1 MKMCAAV
8 YLPLALMLST
18 GLLSGCSSTG
28 SRKPLASQAN
38 GGYVMKPYARKG
50 GGFYKDDGLPAQI
63 PENID
68 QIPNATPRPEPL
80 RKAANRP
87 YTVLGRSYT
96 PMTELKPFSEQG
108 IGSWYGTK
116 FNGLKTSNGD
126 TYDMFAMTA
135 AHPTLPLP
143 SYVRVTNLQNS
154 RSVIVRVND
163 RGPFHDGRVIDLSYT
178 AAYKLGYVDQGSS
191 RVRVDLI
198 IPDAASGMTYADV
211 SKDALAAS
219 DAKLDDKTRYGEE
232 IPKPGTYVQMGAF
245 QNGFNA
251 QVLRNHLLRELDWMT
266 ADKVHVYAEL
276 PWHRVQVGPFANRAE
291 AEAVQTKI
299 RDALGGQPHIAIR
312 PDRVAGAAQSTH

>member
-1 MKMCAAV
+1 MKQHRNAC
-8 YLPLALMLST
+8 LPLCWAISVA
-18 GLLSGCSSTG
+18 LLSGCGTTTA
-28 SRKPLASQAN
+28 RKPVATASTQSP
-38 GGYVMKPYARKG
+38 YVMKPYVRKG
-50 GGFYKDDGLPAQI
+50 GGFYKDDGLPSQI
-63 PENID
+63 PENIE

-96 PMTELKPFSEQG
+96 PMTELRPFSEQG

-143 SYVRVTNLQNS
+143 SYVKVTNLQNN

-163 RGPFHDGRVIDLSYT
+163 RGPFHDGRVIDLSFT

-198 IPDAASGMTYADV
+198 IPDASTGMTYADV
-211 SKDALAAS
+211 SKDALAMNES
-219 DAKLDDKTRYGEE
+219 RIDDKTRYGEE
-232 IPKPGTYVQMGAF
+232 MPKPGTYVQMGAF

-266 ADKVHVYAEL
+266 PEKVHIYAEP
-276 PWHRVQVGPFANRAE
+276 PWHRVQVGPFANRAD

-299 RDALGGQPHIAIR
+299 RDALGGQPHIAVR
-312 PDRVAGAAQSTH
+312 PERVTGAN

>member
-1 MKMCAAV
+1 MKRYCPSLISLAV
-8 YLPLALMLST
+8 ML
-18 GLLSGCSSTG
+18 LVVQLNGCSSTP
-28 SRKPLASQAN
+28 SRSKPMASAPSS
-38 GGYVMKPYARKG
+38 GGYVMKPYPRKG

-68 QIPNATPRPEPL
+68 QIPNATPRMEPL
-80 RKAANRP
+80 RNAANKP
-87 YTVLGRSYT
+87 YTVLGMSFT
-96 PMTELKPFSEQG
+96 PMTRLQPFSQQG

-143 SYVRVTNLQNS
+143 CYVRVTNTQNN

-163 RGPFHDGRVIDLSYT
+163 RGPFHNGRIIDLSFT

-191 RVRVDLI
+191 PVRVELI
-198 IPDAASGMTYADV
+198 MPDASAVTYAEL
-211 SKDALAAS
+211 SKDALAAN
-219 DAKLDDKTRYGEE
+219 DAKIDDKTRYGEE
-232 IPKPGTYVQMGAF
+232 VPKPGTYVQMGAF

-266 ADKVHVYAEL
+266 PAQVHVYAEP
-276 PWHRVQVGPFANRAE
+276 PWHRVQVGPFATRVQAE
-291 AEAVQTKI
+291 TVQVKI
-299 RDALGGQPHIAIR
+299 RDALGGQPHIAVR
-312 PDRVAGAAQSTH
+312 Q

>member
-1 MKMCAAV
+1 MKARLVSGLSLTLVLGAS
-8 YLPLALMLST
+8 LLA
-18 GLLSGCSSTG
+18 GCSSTG
-28 SRKPLASQAN
+28 SRKPVASASN
-38 GGYVMKPYARKG
+38 SSYVMKPYARKG

-68 QIPNATPRPEPL
+68 QIPNAAPRLEPL
-80 RKAANRP
+80 RNAANRP
-87 YTVLGRSYT
+87 YTVLGMSFT
-96 PMTELKPFSEQG
+96 PMTNLQPFTQQG

-126 TYDMFAMTA
+126 TYDMFAMSA

-143 SYVRVTNLQNS
+143 CYVRVTNTQNN

-163 RGPFHDGRVIDLSYT
+163 RGPFHNGRIIDLSFT

-191 RVRVDLI
+191 PVRVELI
-198 IPDAASGMTYADV
+198 IPDAGGVTYADA
-211 SKDALAAS
+211 SKDALAVNEAR
-219 DAKLDDKTRYGEE
+219 LDDKTRYGEE

-266 ADKVHVYAEL
+266 PDKVHVYAET
-276 PWHRVQVGPFANRAE
+276 PWHRVQVGPFSNRAE
-291 AEAVQTKI
+291 AEVVQAKI
-299 RDALGGQPHIAIR
+299 RDALGGQPHIAVR
-312 PDRVAGAAQSTH
+312 PERVAGAQ

>member
-1 MKMCAAV
+1 MKRYCPSLISLAV
-8 YLPLALMLST
+8 I
-18 GLLSGCSSTG
+18 LLVVQLNGCSSTP
-28 SRKPLASQAN
+28 SRSKPMASAPSS
-38 GGYVMKPYARKG
+38 GGYVMKPYPRKG

-68 QIPNATPRPEPL
+68 QIPNATPRLEPL
-80 RKAANRP
+80 RNAANKP
-87 YTVLGRSYT
+87 YTVLGMSFT
-96 PMTELKPFSEQG
+96 PMTRLQPFSQQG

-143 SYVRVTNLQNS
+143 CYVRVTNTQNN

-163 RGPFHDGRVIDLSYT
+163 RGPFHNGRIIDLSFT

-191 RVRVDLI
+191 PVRVELI
-198 IPDAASGMTYADV
+198 MPDASAVTYAEL

-219 DAKLDDKTRYGEE
+219 DAKIDDKTRYGEE
-232 IPKPGTYVQMGAF
+232 VPKPGTYVQMGAF

-266 ADKVHVYAEL
+266 PAQVHVYAEP
-276 PWHRVQVGPFANRAE
+276 PWHRVQVGPFATRVQAE
-291 AEAVQTKI
+291 TVQAKI
-299 RDALGGQPHIAIR
+299 RDALGGQPHIAVR
-312 PDRVAGAAQSTH
+312 Q

>member
-1 MKMCAAV
+1 MKRYCPSLISLAV
-8 YLPLALMLST
+8 I
-18 GLLSGCSSTG
+18 LLVVQLNGCSSTP
-28 SRKPLASQAN
+28 SRSKPMASAPSS
-38 GGYVMKPYARKG
+38 GGYVMKPYPRKG

-68 QIPNATPRPEPL
+68 QIPNATPRMEPL
-80 RKAANRP
+80 RNAANKP
-87 YTVLGRSYT
+87 YTVLGMSFT
-96 PMTELKPFSEQG
+96 PMTRLQPFSQQG

-143 SYVRVTNLQNS
+143 CYVRVTNTQNN

-163 RGPFHDGRVIDLSYT
+163 RGPFHNGRIIDLSFT

-191 RVRVDLI
+191 PVRVELI
-198 IPDAASGMTYADV
+198 MPDASAVTYAEL
-211 SKDALAAS
+211 SKDALAAN
-219 DAKLDDKTRYGEE
+219 DAKIDDKTRYGEE
-232 IPKPGTYVQMGAF
+232 VPKPGTYVQMGAF

-266 ADKVHVYAEL
+266 PAQVHVYAEP
-276 PWHRVQVGPFANRAE
+276 PWHRVQVGPFATRVQAE
-291 AEAVQTKI
+291 TVQVKI
-299 RDALGGQPHIAIR
+299 RDALGGQPHIAVR
-312 PDRVAGAAQSTH
+312 Q

>member
-1 MKMCAAV
+1 MKRYCPSLISLAV
-8 YLPLALMLST
+8 ML
-18 GLLSGCSSTG
+18 LIVQLNGCSSTP
-28 SRKPLASQAN
+28 SRSKPMASAPSS
-38 GGYVMKPYARKG
+38 GGYVMKPYPRKG

-68 QIPNATPRPEPL
+68 QIPNATPRLEPL
-80 RKAANRP
+80 RNAANKP
-87 YTVLGRSYT
+87 YTVLGMSFT
-96 PMTELKPFSEQG
+96 PMTTLQPFQQQG

-143 SYVRVTNLQNS
+143 CYVRVTNTQNN

-163 RGPFHDGRVIDLSYT
+163 RGPFHNGRIIDLSFT

-191 RVRVDLI
+191 PVRVELI
-198 IPDAASGMTYADV
+198 MPDASAVTYAEL
-211 SKDALAAS
+211 SKDALAAN
-219 DAKLDDKTRYGEE
+219 DAKIDDKTRYGEE
-232 IPKPGTYVQMGAF
+232 VPKPGTYVQMGAF

-266 ADKVHVYAEL
+266 PAQVHVYAEP
-276 PWHRVQVGPFANRAE
+276 PWHRVQVGPFATRVQAE
-291 AEAVQTKI
+291 TVQVKI
-299 RDALGGQPHIAIR
+299 RDALGGQPHIAVR
-312 PDRVAGAAQSTH
+312 Q

>member
-1 MKMCAAV
+1 MMKLRAAFSMTLMV
-8 YLPLALMLST
+8 ALGATLMA
-18 GLLSGCSSTG
+18 GCSSTG
-28 SRKPLASQAN
+28 SRKPAAGNPAVS

-63 PENID
+63 PENIE
-68 QIPNATPRPEPL
+68 QIPNATPRLEPL
-80 RKAANRP
+80 RNAANRP
-87 YTVLGRSYT
+87 YTVLGMSFT
-96 PMTELKPFSEQG
+96 PMTNLQPFNQQG

-143 SYVRVTNLQNS
+143 CYVRVTNTQNN

-163 RGPFHDGRVIDLSYT
+163 RGPFHNGRIIDLSFT

-191 RVRVDLI
+191 PVRVELI
-198 IPDAASGMTYADV
+198 IPDASGVTYADV
-211 SKDALAAS
+211 RKDALAAN
-219 DAKLDDKTRYGEE
+219 DAKLDDKARYGEE
-232 IPKPGTYVQMGAF
+232 TAKPGTYVQMGAF

-266 ADKVHVYAEL
+266 PDRVHVYAEG
-276 PWHRVQVGPFANRAE
+276 PWHRVQVGPFANRVE
-291 AEAVQTKI
+291 AEAVQAKI
-299 RDALGGQPHIAIR
+299 RDALGGQPHIAVR
-312 PDRVAGAAQSTH
+312 PERVATQ

>member
-1 MKMCAAV
+1 MKRYCPSLISLV
-8 YLPLALMLST
+8 VML
-18 GLLSGCSSTG
+18 LVVQLNGCSSTP
-28 SRKPLASQAN
+28 SRSKPMASAPSS
-38 GGYVMKPYARKG
+38 GGYVMKPYPRKG

-68 QIPNATPRPEPL
+68 QIPNATPRLEPL
-80 RKAANRP
+80 RNAANKP
-87 YTVLGRSYT
+87 YTVLGMSFT
-96 PMTELKPFSEQG
+96 PMTRLQPFSQQG

-143 SYVRVTNLQNS
+143 CYVRVTNTQNN

-163 RGPFHDGRVIDLSYT
+163 RGPFHNGRIIDLSFT

-191 RVRVDLI
+191 PVRVELI
-198 IPDAASGMTYADV
+198 MPDASAVTYAEL
-211 SKDALAAS
+211 SKDALAAN
-219 DAKLDDKTRYGEE
+219 DAKIDDKTRYGEE
-232 IPKPGTYVQMGAF
+232 VPKPGTYVQMGAF

-266 ADKVHVYAEL
+266 PAQVHVYAEP
-276 PWHRVQVGPFANRAE
+276 PWHRVQVGPFATRVQAE
-291 AEAVQTKI
+291 TVQVKI
-299 RDALGGQPHIAIR
+299 RDALGGQPHIAVR
-312 PDRVAGAAQSTH
+312 Q

>member
-1 MKMCAAV
+1 MKRRLAFC
-8 YLPLALMLST
+8 LPLAVVLSVTMLA
-18 GLLSGCSSTG
+18 GCSSTG
-28 SRKPLASQAN
+28 GRKPAVSASTN

-68 QIPNATPRPEPL
+68 QIPNAAPRLEPL
-80 RKAANRP
+80 RNAANKP
-87 YTVLGRSYT
+87 YTVLGMSFT
-96 PMTELKPFSEQG
+96 PMTNLQPFSQQG

-143 SYVRVTNLQNS
+143 CYVRVTNTQNN

-163 RGPFHDGRVIDLSYT
+163 RGPFHNGRIIDLSFT

-191 RVRVDLI
+191 PVRVELI
-198 IPDAASGMTYADV
+198 IPDAGGVTYADV
-211 SKDALAAS
+211 SKDALAVN
-219 DAKLDDKTRYGEE
+219 DAKLDDKARYGEE

-266 ADKVHVYAEL
+266 PDKVHVYAEA

-299 RDALGGQPHIAIR
+299 RDVLGGQPHIAVR
-312 PDRVAGAAQSTH
+312 PERVAAQ

>member
-1 MKMCAAV
+1 MKRYCPSLISLAV
-8 YLPLALMLST
+8 I
-18 GLLSGCSSTG
+18 LLVVQLNGCSSTP
-28 SRKPLASQAN
+28 SRSKPMASVPSS
-38 GGYVMKPYARKG
+38 GGYVMKPYPRKG

-68 QIPNATPRPEPL
+68 QIPNATPRMEPL
-80 RKAANRP
+80 RNAANKP
-87 YTVLGRSYT
+87 YTVLGMSFT
-96 PMTELKPFSEQG
+96 PMTRLQPFSQQG

-143 SYVRVTNLQNS
+143 CYVRVTNTQNN

-163 RGPFHDGRVIDLSYT
+163 RGPFHNGRIIDLSFT

-191 RVRVDLI
+191 PVRVELI
-198 IPDAASGMTYADV
+198 MPDASAVTYAEL
-211 SKDALAAS
+211 SKDALAAN
-219 DAKLDDKTRYGEE
+219 DAKIDDKTRYGEE
-232 IPKPGTYVQMGAF
+232 VPKPGTYVQMGAF

-266 ADKVHVYAEL
+266 PAQVHVYAEP
-276 PWHRVQVGPFANRAE
+276 PWHRVQVGPFATRVQAE
-291 AEAVQTKI
+291 TVQVKI
-299 RDALGGQPHIAIR
+299 RDALGGQPHIAVR
-312 PDRVAGAAQSTH
+312 Q

>member
-1 MKMCAAV
+1 MKMRAAV

-28 SRKPLASQAN
+28 SRKPVASQAN

-68 QIPNATPRPEPL
+68 QIPNATPRLEPL
-80 RKAANRP
+80 RNAANKP
-87 YTVLGRSYT
+87 YTVLGMSFT
-96 PMTELKPFSEQG
+96 PMTSLQPFSQQG

-143 SYVRVTNLQNS
+143 SYVRVTNTQNN

-163 RGPFHDGRVIDLSYT
+163 RGPFHNGRIIDLSFT

-191 RVRVDLI
+191 PVRVELI
-198 IPDAASGMTYADV
+198 IPDASGVTYADV
-211 SKDALAAS
+211 SKDALAVN

-266 ADKVHVYAEL
+266 PDKVHVYAEP
-276 PWHRVQVGPFANRAE
+276 PWHRVQVGPFASRAE
-291 AEAVQTKI
+291 ADAVQAKI
-299 RDALGGQPHIAIR
+299 RDALGGQPHIAVR
-312 PDRVAGAAQSTH
+312 PDRIAGAQ

>member
-1 MKMCAAV
+1 MKRYCPS
-8 YLPLALMLST
+8 LISLALI
-18 GLLSGCSSTG
+18 LLVVQLNGCSSTPSRSKPMASAPG
-28 SRKPLASQAN
+28 S
-38 GGYVMKPYARKG
+38 GGYVMKPYPRKG

-68 QIPNATPRPEPL
+68 QIPNATPRLEPL
-80 RKAANRP
+80 RNAANKP
-87 YTVLGRSYT
+87 YTVLGMSFT
-96 PMTELKPFSEQG
+96 PMTRLQPFSQQG

-143 SYVRVTNLQNS
+143 CYVRVTNTQNT

-163 RGPFHDGRVIDLSYT
+163 RGPFHNGRIIDLSFT

-191 RVRVDLI
+191 PVRVELI
-198 IPDAASGMTYADV
+198 MPDASTVTYAEL
-211 SKDALAAS
+211 SKDALAAN
-219 DAKLDDKTRYGEE
+219 DAKIDDKTRYGEE
-232 IPKPGTYVQMGAF
+232 VPKPGTYVQMGAF

-266 ADKVHVYAEL
+266 PAQVHVYAEP
-276 PWHRVQVGPFANRAE
+276 PWHRVQVGPFATRVQAE
-291 AEAVQTKI
+291 TVQVKI
-299 RDALGGQPHIAIR
+299 RDALGGQPHIAVR
-312 PDRVAGAAQSTH
+312 Q

>member
-1 MKMCAAV
+1 MNSRVSLC
-8 YLPLALMLST
+8 LALTLGLSFA
-18 GLLSGCSSTG
+18 LLSGCSSTG
-28 SRKPLASQAN
+28 TRKAAPTASSTGN
-38 GGYVMKPYARKG
+38 YIMKPYARKG

-63 PENID
+63 PENIE
-68 QIPNATPRPEPL
+68 QIPNAAPRLEPL
-80 RKAANRP
+80 RNAANRP
-87 YTVLGRSYT
+87 YTVLGMSFT
-96 PMTELKPFSEQG
+96 PMTNLQPFSQQG

-143 SYVRVTNLQNS
+143 CYVRVTNTQNN

-163 RGPFHDGRVIDLSYT
+163 RGPFHNGRIIDLSFT

-191 RVRVDLI
+191 PVRVELI
-198 IPDAASGMTYADV
+198 IPDASGVTYVDV
-211 SKDALAAS
+211 SKDAVAVN

-232 IPKPGTYVQMGAF
+232 LAKPGTYVQMGAF

-266 ADKVHVYAEL
+266 PDQVHVYAES
-276 PWHRVQVGPFANRAE
+276 PWHRVQVGPFTNRAQ

-299 RDALGGQPHIAIR
+299 RDALGGQPHIAVR
-312 PDRVAGAAQSTH
+312 PERVAGQQ

>member
-1 MKMCAAV
+1 MKRYCPS
-8 YLPLALMLST
+8 LISLALI
-18 GLLSGCSSTG
+18 LLVVQLNGCSSTP
-28 SRKPLASQAN
+28 SRSKPMASAPSS
-38 GGYVMKPYARKG
+38 GGYVMKPYPRRG

-68 QIPNATPRPEPL
+68 QIPNATPRLEPL
-80 RKAANRP
+80 RNAANKP
-87 YTVLGRSYT
+87 YTVLGMSFT
-96 PMTELKPFSEQG
+96 PMTRLQPFSQQG

-143 SYVRVTNLQNS
+143 CYVRVTNTQNN

-163 RGPFHDGRVIDLSYT
+163 RGPFHNGRIIDLSFT

-191 RVRVDLI
+191 PVRVELI
-198 IPDAASGMTYADV
+198 MPDASAVTYAEL
-211 SKDALAAS
+211 SKDALAAN
-219 DAKLDDKTRYGEE
+219 DAKIDDKTRYGEE
-232 IPKPGTYVQMGAF
+232 VPKPGTYVQMGAF

-266 ADKVHVYAEL
+266 PAQVHVYAEP
-276 PWHRVQVGPFANRAE
+276 PWHRVQVGPFATRVQAE
-291 AEAVQTKI
+291 TVQVKI
-299 RDALGGQPHIAIR
+299 RDALGGQPHIAVR
-312 PDRVAGAAQSTH
+312 Q

>member
-1 MKMCAAV
+1 MKRYCPSLISLAV
-8 YLPLALMLST
+8 ML
-18 GLLSGCSSTG
+18 LIVQLNGCSSTP
-28 SRKPLASQAN
+28 SRSKPMASAPSS
-38 GGYVMKPYARKG
+38 GGYVMKPYPRKG

-68 QIPNATPRPEPL
+68 QIPNATPRLEPL
-80 RKAANRP
+80 RNAANKP
-87 YTVLGRSYT
+87 YTVLGMSFT
-96 PMTELKPFSEQG
+96 PMTTLQPFQQQG

-143 SYVRVTNLQNS
+143 CYVRVTNTQNN

-163 RGPFHDGRVIDLSYT
+163 RGPFHNGRIIDLSFT

-191 RVRVDLI
+191 PVRVELI
-198 IPDAASGMTYADV
+198 MPDASAVTYAEL
-211 SKDALAAS
+211 SKDALAAN
-219 DAKLDDKTRYGEE
+219 DAKIDDKTRYGEE
-232 IPKPGTYVQMGAF
+232 VPKPGTYVQMGAF

-266 ADKVHVYAEL
+266 PAQVHVYAEP
-276 PWHRVQVGPFANRAE
+276 PWHRVQVGPFATRIQAE
-291 AEAVQTKI
+291 TVQTKI
-299 RDALGGQPHIAIR
+299 RDALGGQPHIAVR
-312 PDRVAGAAQSTH
+312 Q

>member
-1 MKMCAAV
+1 
-8 YLPLALMLST
+8 MLRYKPMPMT
-18 GLLSGCSSTG
+18 VMAIFITVLLSACSSTPA
-28 SRKPLASQAN
+28 RKPVVSAPQSS
-38 GGYVMKPYARKG
+38 GGYVMKPYPRKG

-68 QIPNATPRPEPL
+68 QIPNATPRLEPL
-80 RKAANRP
+80 RNAANKP
-87 YTVLGRSYT
+87 YTVLGMSFT
-96 PMTELKPFSEQG
+96 PMTSLQPFQQQG

-143 SYVRVTNLQNS
+143 CYVRVTNTQNN

-163 RGPFHDGRVIDLSYT
+163 RGPFHNGRIIDLSFT

-191 RVRVDLI
+191 PVRVELI
-198 IPDAASGMTYADV
+198 IPDPSGVTYAEL
-211 SKDALAAS
+211 SKDALAAN

-232 IPKPGTYVQMGAF
+232 VPKPGTYVQMGAF

-251 QVLRNHLLRELDWMT
+251 QVLRNHLLRELDWLT
-266 ADKVHVYAEL
+266 PAQVHVYSEP
-276 PWHRVQVGPFANRAE
+276 PWHRVQVGPFTSRVDAD
-291 AEAVQTKI
+291 AVQAKI
-299 RDALGGQPHIAIR
+299 RDALGGQPHIAVR
-312 PDRVAGAAQSTH
+312 Q

>member
-1 MKMCAAV
+1 MKRYCPS
-8 YLPLALMLST
+8 LISLALI
-18 GLLSGCSSTG
+18 LLVVQLNGCSSTP
-28 SRKPLASQAN
+28 SRSKPMASAPSS
-38 GGYVMKPYARKG
+38 GGYVMKPYPRKG

-68 QIPNATPRPEPL
+68 QIPNATPRMEPL
-80 RKAANRP
+80 RNAANKP
-87 YTVLGRSYT
+87 YTVLGMSFT
-96 PMTELKPFSEQG
+96 PMTRLQPFSQQG

-143 SYVRVTNLQNS
+143 CYVRVTNTQNN

-163 RGPFHDGRVIDLSYT
+163 RGPFHNGRIIDLSFT

-191 RVRVDLI
+191 PVRVELI
-198 IPDAASGMTYADV
+198 MPDASAVTYAEL
-211 SKDALAAS
+211 SKDALAAN
-219 DAKLDDKTRYGEE
+219 DAKIDDKTRYGEE
-232 IPKPGTYVQMGAF
+232 VPKPGTYVQMGAF

-266 ADKVHVYAEL
+266 PAQVHVYAEP
-276 PWHRVQVGPFANRAE
+276 PWHRVQVGPFATRVQAE
-291 AEAVQTKI
+291 TVQVKI
-299 RDALGGQPHIAIR
+299 RDALGGQPHIAVR
-312 PDRVAGAAQSTH
+312 Q

>member
-1 MKMCAAV
+1 MKRYCPSLISLAV
-8 YLPLALMLST
+8 ML
-18 GLLSGCSSTG
+18 LVVQLNGCSSTP
-28 SRKPLASQAN
+28 SRSKPMASAPSS
-38 GGYVMKPYARKG
+38 GGYVMKPYPRKG

-68 QIPNATPRPEPL
+68 QIPNATPRLEPL
-80 RKAANRP
+80 RNAANKP
-87 YTVLGRSYT
+87 YTVLGMSFT
-96 PMTELKPFSEQG
+96 PMTRLQPFSQQG

-143 SYVRVTNLQNS
+143 CYVRVTNTQNN

-163 RGPFHDGRVIDLSYT
+163 RGPFHNGRIIDLSFT

-191 RVRVDLI
+191 PVRVELI
-198 IPDAASGMTYADV
+198 MPDASAVTYAEL
-211 SKDALAAS
+211 SKDALAAN
-219 DAKLDDKTRYGEE
+219 DAKIDDKTRYGEE
-232 IPKPGTYVQMGAF
+232 VPKPGTYVQMGAF

-266 ADKVHVYAEL
+266 PAQVHVYAEP
-276 PWHRVQVGPFANRAE
+276 PWHRVQVGPFATRVQAE
-291 AEAVQTKI
+291 TVQVKI
-299 RDALGGQPHIAIR
+299 RDALGGQPHIAVR
-312 PDRVAGAAQSTH
+312 Q

>member
-1 MKMCAAV
+1 MKRYCPSLISLAV
-8 YLPLALMLST
+8 I
-18 GLLSGCSSTG
+18 LLVVQLNGCSSTP
-28 SRKPLASQAN
+28 SRSKPMASAPSS
-38 GGYVMKPYARKG
+38 GGYVMKPYPRKG

-68 QIPNATPRPEPL
+68 QIPNATPRLEPL
-80 RKAANRP
+80 RNAANKP
-87 YTVLGRSYT
+87 YTVLGMSFT
-96 PMTELKPFSEQG
+96 PMTRLQPFSQQG

-143 SYVRVTNLQNS
+143 CYVRVTNTQNN

-163 RGPFHDGRVIDLSYT
+163 RGPFHNGRIIDLSFT

-191 RVRVDLI
+191 PVRVELI
-198 IPDAASGMTYADV
+198 MPDASAVTYAEL
-211 SKDALAAS
+211 SKDALAAN
-219 DAKLDDKTRYGEE
+219 DAKIDDKTRYGEE
-232 IPKPGTYVQMGAF
+232 VPKPGTYVQMGAF

-266 ADKVHVYAEL
+266 PAQVHVYAEP
-276 PWHRVQVGPFANRAE
+276 PWHRVQVGPFATRVQAE
-291 AEAVQTKI
+291 TVQVKI
-299 RDALGGQPHIAIR
+299 RDALGGQPHIAVR
-312 PDRVAGAAQSTH
+312 Q

>member
-1 MKMCAAV
+1 MKRYCPSLISLAV
-8 YLPLALMLST
+8 I
-18 GLLSGCSSTG
+18 LLVVQLNGCSSTPSRSKPMASAPG
-28 SRKPLASQAN
+28 S
-38 GGYVMKPYARKG
+38 GGYVMKPYPRKG

-68 QIPNATPRPEPL
+68 QIPNATPRLEPL
-80 RKAANRP
+80 RNAANKP
-87 YTVLGRSYT
+87 YTVLGMSFT
-96 PMTELKPFSEQG
+96 PMTRLQPFSQQG

-143 SYVRVTNLQNS
+143 CYERVTNTQNN

-163 RGPFHDGRVIDLSYT
+163 RGPFHNGRIIDLSFT

-191 RVRVDLI
+191 PVRVELI
-198 IPDAASGMTYADV
+198 MPDASAVTYAEL
-211 SKDALAAS
+211 SKDALAAN
-219 DAKLDDKTRYGEE
+219 DAKIDDKTRYGEE
-232 IPKPGTYVQMGAF
+232 VPKPGTYVQMGAF

-266 ADKVHVYAEL
+266 PAQVHVYAEP
-276 PWHRVQVGPFANRAE
+276 PWHRVQVGPFATRVQAE
-291 AEAVQTKI
+291 TVQVKI
-299 RDALGGQPHIAIR
+299 RDALGGQPHIAVR
-312 PDRVAGAAQSTH
+312 Q

>member
-1 MKMCAAV
+1 MKKLLACWIPMATLLGAV
-8 YLPLALMLST
+8 LLA
-18 GLLSGCSSTG
+18 GCTSTG
-28 SRKPLASQAN
+28 SRKPVASAPTS

-63 PENID
+63 PENIE
-68 QIPNATPRPEPL
+68 QIPNATPRLEPL
-80 RKAANRP
+80 RNAANRP
-87 YTVLGRSYT
+87 YTVLGMSFT
-96 PMTELKPFSEQG
+96 PMTSLQPFSQQG

-143 SYVRVTNLQNS
+143 CYVRVTNTQNN

-163 RGPFHDGRVIDLSYT
+163 RGPFHNGRIIDLSFT

-191 RVRVDLI
+191 PVRVELI
-198 IPDAASGMTYADV
+198 IPDASGVTYDDAR
-211 SKDALAAS
+211 KDALAANE
-219 DAKLDDKTRYGEE
+219 ARIDDKTRYGEE
-232 IPKPGTYVQMGAF
+232 LAKPGTYVQMGAF

-266 ADKVHVYAEL
+266 PEQVHVYAEL
-276 PWHRVQVGPFANRAE
+276 PWHRVQVGPFANRAQ
-291 AEAVQTKI
+291 AEAVQNKI
-299 RDALGGQPHIAIR
+299 RDALGGQPHIAVR
-312 PDRVAGAAQSTH
+312 P

>member
-1 MKMCAAV
+1 MKGCPTPLSLAV
-8 YLPLALMLST
+8 I
-18 GLLSGCSSTG
+18 LLVAQLIGCSSTP
-28 SRKPLASQAN
+28 SRSKPMASAPAS
-38 GGYVMKPYARKG
+38 GGYVMKPYPRKG

-68 QIPNATPRPEPL
+68 QIPNASPRLEPL
-80 RKAANRP
+80 RNAANKP
-87 YTVLGRSYT
+87 YTVLGMSFT
-96 PMTELKPFSEQG
+96 PMTRLQPFSQQG

-143 SYVRVTNLQNS
+143 CYVRVTNTQNN

-163 RGPFHDGRVIDLSYT
+163 RGPFHNGRIIDLSFT

-191 RVRVDLI
+191 PVRVELI
-198 IPDAASGMTYADV
+198 MPDASAVTYAEL
-211 SKDALAAS
+211 SKDALAAN
-219 DAKLDDKTRYGEE
+219 DAKIDDKTRYGEE
-232 IPKPGTYVQMGAF
+232 VPQPGTYVQMGAF

-266 ADKVHVYAEL
+266 PAQVHVYAEP
-276 PWHRVQVGPFANRAE
+276 PWHRVQVGPFLTRAQ
-291 AEAVQTKI
+291 AETVQTKI
-299 RDALGGQPHIAIR
+299 RDALGGQPHIAVR
-312 PDRVAGAAQSTH
+312 Q

>member
-1 MKMCAAV
+1 MKTR
-8 YLPLALMLST
+8 LALGLSLAFMMSVS
-18 GLLSGCSSTG
+18 LLSGCSSTA
-28 SRKPLASQAN
+28 SRKPVASASN
-38 GGYVMKPYARKG
+38 GGYAMKPYVRKG

-63 PENID
+63 PENIE

-96 PMTELKPFSEQG
+96 PMTELQPFSEQG

-143 SYVRVTNLQNS
+143 SYVKVTNLQNS

-163 RGPFHDGRVIDLSYT
+163 RGPFHDGRVIDLSFT

-198 IPDAASGMTYADV
+198 IPDGSTGMTYADV
-211 SKDALAAS
+211 SKDALAVQE
-219 DAKLDDKTRYGEE
+219 AKVDDKTRYGEE
-232 IPKPGTYVQMGAF
+232 MPKPGTYVQMGAF

-266 ADKVHVYAEL
+266 TDKVHVYAEP

-299 RDALGGQPHIAIR
+299 RDALGGQPHIAVR
-312 PDRVAGAAQSTH
+312 PERVAGTTASAQ